1 MAADSSR
8 GREEAAVMSFEAT
21 AGLIE
26 LGFFYTVVLGFGIW
40 QLVKIRREIARDAEA
55 KATRAKKSDDQSD
68 K

>member
-1 MAADSSR
+1 
-8 GREEAAVMSFEAT
+8 MSFEAT

-55 KATRAKKSDDQSD
+55 KAIRAKK